1 MYDLPHPYPL
11 GWVKKE
17 LELKVINQHKL
28 IFVISANLIDELEVD
43 VVLHDLYNVVF
54 GSHYM
59 YMRDVIFMRRV
70 KKNKSKY
77 WSKCH
82 PKGE

>member
-1 MYDLPHPYPL
+1 MYDHPHPYPL

-17 LELKVINQHKL
+17 VKLKVINQHTL
-28 IFVISANLIDELEVD
+28 RFVISVNLIDELEVD

-54 GSHYM
+54 GSPYM

-70 KKNKSKY
+70 KQNKPKY